1 MQMSAIQKT
10 GAEAE
15 AGRQPSLTSH
25 AARGLGA
32 IPAGFAKIPHDVLA
46 VLARFSIAAVFWK
59 SGQTKVENFAIDIID
74 GRFEIGV
81 PRFAEATVDL
91 FREEYR
97 LPVLPPELAALAATV
112 AEHVFPVMILIGL
125 ATRLSAFALLIM
137 TLVIQV
143 FVYPGAYAVHG
154 VWAVCLLYL
163 MKEGA
168 GRVSLDALFARRF
181 SAFP

>member
-1 MQMSAIQKT
+1 MSVANEAGT
-10 GAEAE
+10 GAAT
-15 AGRQPSLTSH
+15 APRPSLMSH

-32 IPAGFAKIPHDVLA
+32 IDGAFAKIPHDVVA
-46 VLARFSIAAVFWK
+46 ILARFSIAAVFWK

-81 PRFAEATVDL
+81 PRFAEATIDL

-97 LPVLPPELAALAATV
+97 LPILPPELAALAATV
-112 AEHVFPVMILIGL
+112 AEHVFPVLILIGL

-168 GRVSLDALFARRF
+168 GRISLDALLARR
-181 SAFP
+181 AGAGA